1 MEKTQLEMTYSD
13 GRESSAILTQG
24 ILTIDSRKEDGGK
37 YRADLDDVD
46 K

>member
-1 MEKTQLEMTYSD
+1 MGKTKLEMTYSD

-24 ILTIDSRKEDGGK
+24 ILTIDTRREDGGK
-37 YRADLDDVD
+37 IKADLGSEA